1 MALIKCKE
9 CGKEINEK
17 AEICPHCGCR
27 VKQNKLIVIAFVL
40 IGMILVPISGVII
53 MKCMNTLKER
63 KRENIREMLDGTVWT
78 LKQDS
83 FSIASKYDERE
94 YKTFFPKTLVLTRYD
109 LGEKCDEKK
118 EKCTLKYYFYDVVS
132 VEFVND
138 NNFLQISL
146 VCFKYDKDKLTK
158 TSCPEDEI
166 SEDEDFKNE
175 LSKHNIVYTK
185 VK

>member
-83 FSIASKYDERE
+83 F
-94 YKTFFPKTLVLTRYD
+94 KTLSDCSR
-109 LGEKCDEKK
+109 
-118 EKCTLKYYFYDVVS
+118 
-132 VEFVND
+132 
-138 NNFLQISL
+138 
-146 VCFKYDKDKLTK
+146 KLL
-158 TSCPEDEI
+158 
-166 SEDEDFKNE
+166 N
-175 LSKHNIVYTK
+175 KHL
-185 VK
+185 